1 MTEPSASGPMT
12 HGFLFADLRGYTAY
26 AEARGDAAAA
36 DLLDRYRILVRAVLS
51 DLGGAEIKTEGDS
64 LYVVFPSASRAV
76 AAGLAIVVRA
86 AEANAIDPAQ
96 PIQVG
101 VGIHAGEAEE
111 RAEGYVGTAVNIA
124 ARVCAQA
131 RPGEVLVTETVRS
144 LTRTGGRYRF
154 VARGRATLKGIS
166 EPVAVFAAQDASV
179 GSATSERPARSPST
193 RSATAIVGLIAVI
206 AIAGLAVVAVGLLG
220 SGHSS
225 APPSG
230 LPEASP
236 VVATS
241 PAASSRIAAVP
252 SAPLPFTGP
261 QAFHT
266 GRLAPG
272 TYQSTVMQPPI
283 QFTVP
288 AGWNGVKELS
298 NYLEIDRFDDDSQ
311 QLVFMAPSVG
321 YAACS
326 LTEYSTLPSGR
337 EDLVKWLQANK
348 GLAVRLVGSVKL
360 GDVEA
365 QQLDVGLGDGCKGQ
379 SVQRLFLIQTTPNA
393 TTGDDR
399 WVVTPGPPEP
409 VYIVSAGD
417 RSLVA
422 MVGSPASKL
431 DTFLVDVRTVLSSL
445 EIQP

>member
-1 MTEPSASGPMT
+1 MTDSSASGPMT

-26 AEARGDAAAA
+26 AEAHGDAAAA
-36 DLLDRYRILVRAVLS
+36 DLIDRYRILVRAVLS

-64 LYVVFPSASRAV
+64 FYVVFPSASRAV
-76 AAGLAIVVRA
+76 SAGLAIVTRA
-86 AEANAIDPAQ
+86 TEANATDPGH

-101 VGIHAGEAEE
+101 VGVHAGEAEE

-154 VARGRATLKGIS
+154 VARGRTTLKGIS
-166 EPVAVFAAQDASV
+166 EPVALFAAQDASA
-179 GSATSERPARSPST
+179 GP
-193 RSATAIVGLIAVI
+193 ATAERTAASPPKRLVAALVGLIAVVVV
-206 AIAGLAVVAVGLLG
+206 ATLAVITVGSLG
-220 SGHSS
+220 SGHDS
-225 APPSG
+225 AAPSG
-230 LPEASP
+230 LTEASP
-236 VVATS
+236 SVAPS
-241 PAASSRIAAVP
+241 PSRSSP
-252 SAPLPFTGP
+252 SAAAPDTPSPSTGL

-266 GRLAPG
+266 GRLEPG
-272 TYQSTVMQPPI
+272 TYRSTVMQPPI

-326 LTEYSTLPSGR
+326 LTDYQTLPSGR

-365 QQLDVGLGDGCKGQ
+365 QQLDIGLGDGCAGQ

-409 VYIVSAGD
+409 VYVVSAGD

-422 MVGSPASKL
+422 LVGSPASKL
-431 DTFLVDVRTVLSSL
+431 DSFLVDVRSVLSSL
-445 EIQP
+445 GVQP